1 MLKKFKSVQISSHP
15 FFTELESSFKM
26 NLNAWLN
33 CIDKML
39 MLNEEMALSCVVAF
53 LNDPAVLG
61 SLLNSITSD
70 PFLNKKMLDE
80 SYYHLNGFDK
90 IVLINRSNFK
100 IRLHNFLPQPE
111 KRPMENIHDHRW
123 NFASAMLR
131 GSFNTDL
138 FINGSKQDL
147 KTHSYTYH
155 SNKVDDKYETIYN
168 GEVFLEKLTTIQ
180 VSEGENYFMPADV
193 LHRINEMNTD
203 GTVTIIVTGPP
214 INETCQ
220 LYASRLMEEEEKSLV
235 KHDNYYLLNLLSEI
249 PASLLK
255 RAA

>member
-1 MLKKFKSVQISSHP
+1 MLRKFNTTQVSNHP
-15 FFTELESSFKM
+15 FFTGLEASFKT
-26 NLNAWLN
+26 NLNAWLSA
-33 CIDKML
+33 IDSML
-39 MLNEEMALSCVVAF
+39 VINEEITLSCVVAF
-53 LNDPAVLG
+53 LNDPAILG
-61 SLLNSITSD
+61 SLIGRITSD
-70 PFLNKKMLDE
+70 PFLNKRMIDE

-90 IVLINRSNFK
+90 IVLINRPNFK
-100 IRLHNFLPQPE
+100 IRLHNFLPRPE
-111 KRPMENIHDHRW
+111 KRAMENIHDHRW

-138 FINGSKQDL
+138 FANGLRKDL

-155 SNKVDDKYETIYN
+155 SNKVNDKYDTVYN

-235 KHDNYYLLNLLSEI
+235 KHDNHYLYNLLSEI